1 MRAEYLCDFAALYHF
16 LPREV
21 DALRY
26 LDFIQLVIGID
37 NARKEDAE
45 RTKRLNQAIQL

>member
-1 MRAEYLCDFAALYHF
+1 LRAEYLCDFAALYHF

-26 LDFIQLVIGID
+26 LDFIQLVVGIEAERK
-37 NARKEDAE
+37 ARKERE
-45 RTKRLNQAIQL
+45 SAIQV